1 MSFKN
6 LKKKTMV
13 NSKKWHAVYTKPRWE
28 KKVADLLTK
37 KNIENYCPVS
47 KVNHQWSDRKKIILE
62 PLFISYVFLYIDE
75 MEYQSARATSGVIN
89 FVYWLN
95 KPALIRNEEIDTI
108 KRFLNEYDKVQLEK
122 IEVSYNDTVRIT
134 NGLLMGQK
142 GQILSVNNKWVKVM
156 LPSLG
161 FMMQAEI
168 NVSHIEIIKK
178 KEPTFSENLG
188 FQYNITG

>member
-1 MSFKN
+1 MQ
-6 LKKKTMV
+6 

-37 KNIENYCPVS
+37 KNIENYCPVTR
-47 KVNHQWSDRKKIILE
+47 VNHQWSDRKKIILE
-62 PLFISYVFLYIDE
+62 PLFISYVFIYIDE
-75 MEYQSARATSGVIN
+75 SQYQSARTTSGVIN

-95 KPALIRNEEIDTI
+95 KPALIRNDEIDTI

-122 IEVSYNDTVRIT
+122 IEVSHDDTVRIT

-142 GQILSVNNKWVKVM
+142 GQILSVNNKWVKVI

-161 FMMQAEI
+161 FMMQAEV
-168 NVSHIEIIKK
+168 NVSHVEIIKK

-188 FQYNITG
+188 LQYNITG